1 MMPTTNS
8 RTNKT
13 LTMKRIETIK
23 LDNVLPRVFAG
34 SEHDSPVRDSQV
46 WLHSL
51 TLRRDAG
58 AYLVEAESGT
68 GKSSLCSFI
77 YGNRRDYSG
86 HIYFDDRD
94 LASLCVG
101 EWCDIRRRHIAL
113 LPQEMRLF
121 PELTA
126 MENIQIKNRL
136 TDACS
141 EAEIRQRLEA
151 LEIEHKADTPAALLS
166 IGQQQRVAIVRALCQ
181 PFDFLILDEP
191 VSHLDRRNN
200 LIVAA
205 IIAQAARAF
214 RHRYSPRHQHHK
226 AMSNNV
232 WKLLRRNISVS
243 QIVGYAIANLVGLS
257 IIIAAVQFY
266 GDTSEAISGE
276 DSFLSKDYV
285 IISKKVSA
293 LNTMGA
299 GGDTSF
305 SPDEIKDIERQSW
318 TRRVGQFTG
327 ADFSVMA
334 AIEMGGRRM
343 STYLF
348 FEAIPDQ
355 FLDINPRDWSFDPA
369 NPVIPVIMSK
379 DYLTLYNFGFATTRN
394 MPQLSEGLIGTV
406 PMTMTLSGNGLHE
419 TLPARIV
426 GFSSRLNTIAVP
438 QSFLDWANERYAAPG
453 DRRNP
458 SRLIIE
464 ANTAGD
470 PAIAKY
476 IKRHGYEIAGDKADN
491 SKAAYF
497 LRVVT
502 TIVLTVGIIISLLA
516 FFILMLSIY
525 LLLQKNKQKL
535 HDLMLLGYSPGQV
548 ARPYYLL
555 IGAVNAG
562 VLVLSLTAA
571 LTAASWWSPRL
582 ADIGMASSGP
592 WAAICAGVV
601 IVALLTCANAL
612 AIRRIVHRNFYAS

>member
-1 MMPTTNS
+1 
-8 RTNKT
+8 
-13 LTMKRIETIK
+13 
-23 LDNVLPRVFAG
+23 
-34 SEHDSPVRDSQV
+34 
-46 WLHSL
+46 
-51 TLRRDAG
+51 
-58 AYLVEAESGT
+58 
-68 GKSSLCSFI
+68 
-77 YGNRRDYSG
+77 
-86 HIYFDDRD
+86 
-94 LASLCVG
+94 
-101 EWCDIRRRHIAL
+101 
-113 LPQEMRLF
+113 
-121 PELTA
+121 
-126 MENIQIKNRL
+126 
-136 TDACS
+136 
-141 EAEIRQRLEA
+141 
-151 LEIEHKADTPAALLS
+151 
-166 IGQQQRVAIVRALCQ
+166 
-181 PFDFLILDEP
+181 
-191 VSHLDRRNN
+191 
-200 LIVAA
+200 
-205 IIAQAARAF
+205 
-214 RHRYSPRHQHHK
+214 
-226 AMSNNV
+226 MSNNV

-285 IISKKVSA
+285 IISKKVTA
-293 LNTMGA
+293 LNTMH
-299 GGDTSF
+299 DDSNTSI
-305 SPDEIKDIERQSW
+305 SPDEKKNIERQSW

-343 STYLF
+343 STYPF

-355 FLDINPRDWSFDPA
+355 FLDINPKDWSFDPA

>member
-51 TLRRDAG
+51 TLHRDAG

-101 EWCDIRRRHIAL
+101 EWCEIRRRHIAL

-205 IIAQAARAF
+205 IIAQAAREA
-214 RHRYSPRHQHHK
+214 Q
-226 AMSNNV
+226 
-232 WKLLRRNISVS
+232 
-243 QIVGYAIANLVGLS
+243 
-257 IIIAAVQFY
+257 AAVITTSV
-266 GDTSEAISGE
+266 GNPLLLPDIDTAPAI
-276 DSFLSKDYV
+276 
-285 IISKKVSA
+285 
-293 LNTMGA
+293 
-299 GGDTSF
+299 
-305 SPDEIKDIERQSW
+305 
-318 TRRVGQFTG
+318 
-327 ADFSVMA
+327 
-334 AIEMGGRRM
+334 
-343 STYLF
+343 
-348 FEAIPDQ
+348 
-355 FLDINPRDWSFDPA
+355 
-369 NPVIPVIMSK
+369 
-379 DYLTLYNFGFATTRN
+379 
-394 MPQLSEGLIGTV
+394 
-406 PMTMTLSGNGLHE
+406 
-419 TLPARIV
+419 
-426 GFSSRLNTIAVP
+426 NTI
-438 QSFLDWANERYAAPG
+438 
-453 DRRNP
+453 
-458 SRLIIE
+458 
-464 ANTAGD
+464 
-470 PAIAKY
+470 
-476 IKRHGYEIAGDKADN
+476 
-491 SKAAYF
+491 
-497 LRVVT
+497 
-502 TIVLTVGIIISLLA
+502 
-516 FFILMLSIY
+516 
-525 LLLQKNKQKL
+525 KL
-535 HDLMLLGYSPGQV
+535 
-548 ARPYYLL
+548 
-555 IGAVNAG
+555 
-562 VLVLSLTAA
+562 
-571 LTAASWWSPRL
+571 
-582 ADIGMASSGP
+582 
-592 WAAICAGVV
+592 
-601 IVALLTCANAL
+601 
-612 AIRRIVHRNFYAS
+612 